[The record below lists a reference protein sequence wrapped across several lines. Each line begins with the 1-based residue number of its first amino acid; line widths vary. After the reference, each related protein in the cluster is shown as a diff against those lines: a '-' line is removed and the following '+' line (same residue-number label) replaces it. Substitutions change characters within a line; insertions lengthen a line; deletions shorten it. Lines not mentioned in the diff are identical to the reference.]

1 MSFITDSFMLKNECA
16 KRLYNSV
23 RDLPIIDYHCH
34 LSPKEIAENKKFRN
48 VTELFLG
55 GDHYKWRQM
64 RTAGIDEELITGNA
78 PDYDKFMAFAKA
90 MPYLL
95 GNPIYHWTHLELK
108 RYFDIDE
115 ELDEKSADRIWN
127 RCNELLATDAYTARE
142 LIKRSGVEALCTTDD
157 PLDTLE
163 YHEAL
168 RDFEVKVLP
177 TFRPDKLLDIEKP
190 TFISYLSQAGIRSY
204 SDLKSFISD
213 RVEYFA
219 NHGCKLS
226 DHSFGAPVFAL
237 GDGEAVFN
245 KRITCQPI
253 NENEVAVYKTAVFTL
268 LTEEYHKHGFAVQIH
283 IGALRNNNRTMFEK
297 LGADVGFDSIDD
309 KAVAEPLSNLLSHLE
324 YKGILPK
331 TILYNLNPK
340 DNYTLATMIGNFQC
354 GPTPSKI
361 QFGSGWWFCDQRDGM
376 ENQLRSLAN
385 LGTLAY
391 FVGMLTDS
399 RSFVS
404 YPRHEYFRRILCNLI
419 GQWVSDGEYPENYEY
434 LERIVQNICYYNAKR
449 YFNF

>member
-1 MSFITDSFMLKNECA
+1 MSFINENFMLKNECA
-16 KRLYNSV
+16 KRLYSAV
-23 RDLPIIDYHCH
+23 RGLPIIDYHCH
-34 LSPKEIAENKKFRN
+34 LSPREIAEDKKFRN

-55 GDHYKWRQM
+55 GDHYKWRQL
-64 RTAGIDEELITGNA
+64 RTAGIDEELITGA
-78 PDYDKFMAFAKA
+78 ASDYDKFMAFAGA
-90 MPYLL
+90 MPYLI

-115 ELDEKSADRIWN
+115 TLDEHSAQQIWN
-127 RCNELLATDAYTARE
+127 RCNELLATPEFSAKS
-142 LIKRSGVEALCTTDD
+142 LIKRSRVEALCTTDD

-177 TFRPDKLLDIEKP
+177 TFRPDKLLDIEKDSFFDYLKAANI
-190 TFISYLSQAGIRSY
+190 TDYKSLEKFIAE
-204 SDLKSFISD
+204 

-219 NHGCKLS
+219 KHGCKLS

-237 GDGEAVFN
+237 GDAAAVLEKRLAGE
-245 KRITCQPI
+245 KLSD
-253 NENEVAVYKTAVFTL
+253 NEAAIYRTEVFTL
-268 LTEEYHKHGFAVQIH
+268 LAEQYHKHGFAVQIH

-297 LGADVGFDSIDD
+297 IGADAGFDSIDD
-309 KAVAEPLSNLLSHLE
+309 KAVAEPLSKLLSHLE
-324 YKGILPK
+324 YRGILGK

-354 GPTPSKI
+354 APTPSKM

-376 ENQLRSLAN
+376 ENQLRALAN
-385 LGTLAY
+385 LGTLSY

-404 YPRHEYFRRILCNLI
+404 YTRHEYFRRILCNLI
-419 GQWVSDGEYPENYEY
+419 GQLVTDGEYPENYEY
-434 LERIVQNICYYNAKR
+434 LERIVRNICYFNAKS
-449 YFNF
+449 YFN